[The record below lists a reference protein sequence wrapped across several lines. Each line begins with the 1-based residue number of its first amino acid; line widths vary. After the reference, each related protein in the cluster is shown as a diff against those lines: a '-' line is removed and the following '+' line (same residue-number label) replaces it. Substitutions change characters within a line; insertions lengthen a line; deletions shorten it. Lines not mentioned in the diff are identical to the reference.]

1 MAKTSGGRLSPAEVE
16 KSLRLAKDAFAR
28 SGFVAGSPSNT
39 SQDFQELGLYG
50 HEEQM
55 DVIRKALT
63 EVSVGDYCGPH
74 PPHHVSREPKCTGA
88 RMIQFSWTST
98 CFGDKRA
105 KMYLKYCLKDN
116 RFYLLRIHPD
126 WKAGI
131 KP

>member
-1 MAKTSGGRLSPAEVE
+1 MAKTPGRRLSPGEVE
-16 KSLRLAKDAFAR
+16 KFLRLAREAFAR

-39 SQDFQELGLYG
+39 SQDFQALGMYG

-55 DVIRKALT
+55 DAIRNALN
-63 EVSVGDYCGPH
+63 EVSASDFCGPD
-74 PPHHVSREPKCTGA
+74 PPKHISREPKCAGE

-98 CFGDKRA
+98 CFGDKRPV
-105 KMYLKYCLKDN
+105 MYLKYCLKDN

-126 WKAGI
+126 WKTGI